1 MVFGLVLAY
10 IIDIRPATWRE
21 EDLEYLKS
29 GATEEER
36 GGTRDSKAQVANFM
50 FAPQVFALAGN
61 PRGFRWARHL

>member
-10 IIDIRPATWRE
+10 IIDIRSGTWRE

-36 GGTRDSKAQVANFM
+36 GVTRDS
-50 FAPQVFALAGN
+50 
-61 PRGFRWARHL
+61 

>member
-36 GGTRDSKAQVANFM
+36 GGTRDS
-50 FAPQVFALAGN
+50 
-61 PRGFRWARHL
+61 